1 MKRETSHFPITFSEL
16 LGQSKA
22 KTMLTRAIGSSR
34 LPHAFLFRGP
44 DGVGKRLFARSLAA
58 SVNCRRRQDVEACGI
73 CSSCKK
79 YSSGNHPDFIVIS
92 PEKNSIK
99 INTIREMNRGLAYPP
114 YESARR
120 VVLIE
125 DTHVMRQEAANSL
138 LKMLEEPPENNM
150 FILTAQSSREIL
162 PTISSRCQIVG
173 FFSLSIAD
181 TRRILQAYDPQL
193 QDRDALLLSRL
204 AEGSPG
210 TALAFVR
217 AEMIDILEKV
227 VAVLHDPTYHSK
239 DRVGEVLA
247 TAAAMAD
254 LNEYLSAF
262 LGLLRIWIR
271 DLLLLSTP
279 SSDRVDIDFIQEAT
293 GGNIE
298 GNYPADLLFTKLA
311 AIDQAEKELN
321 RNCNRTLVCEVL
333 LFKLQD
339 GQRAAAK
346 RIV

>member
-1 MKRETSHFPITFSEL
+1 MNRQSSHFPITFSEL

-22 KTMLTRAIGSSR
+22 KTMLARAIGSNR

-58 SVNCRRRQDVEACGI
+58 SVNCRSRQDVEACGI

-99 INTIREMNRGLAYPP
+99 IGTIREMNRGLSYPP
-114 YESARR
+114 YESSRR

-125 DTHVMRQEAANSL
+125 DIHVMRQEAANSL
-138 LKMLEEPPENNM
+138 LKTLEEPPENNM

-173 FFSLSIAD
+173 FFSLSIDD
-181 TRRILQAYDPQL
+181 TRRILQAHNPQL
-193 QDRDALLLSRL
+193 EDRDALLLSRL

-210 TALAFVR
+210 MALTFVQ
-217 AEMIDILEKV
+217 AEMTDILEKV
-227 VAVLHDPTYHSK
+227 VAVLHDPTYHSE
-239 DRVGEVLA
+239 DRVGDVLA
-247 TAAAMAD
+247 AAAVMAD
-254 LNEYLSAF
+254 LNEHLPAF
-262 LGLLRIWIR
+262 FGLLRIWIR

-279 SSDRVDIDFIQEAT
+279 SSNRVDADYIQEAT

-298 GNYPADLLFTKLA
+298 NNYSADLLFAKLA
-311 AIDQAEKELN
+311 AIEQAEKELN
-321 RNCNRTLVCEVL
+321 RNCNRALVCEVL

-339 GQRAAAK
+339 GQRVAVK
-346 RIV
+346 G